1 MKDNYYKSLKKC
13 FSTVKYL
20 YSCKELDTRTLD
32 TVTQEIRYIR
42 GQFGEK
48 MPKKARELF
57 VYCTDTLL
65 SLIELDERKKILDFV
80 EVIREMPD
88 IYLGERNIYS
98 FQDKIDGFRKKY
110 GKEYF
115 EGIDSVYPRFTKKA
129 PKNALSFF
137 SPSSDEEFK
146 KKHPVGYVLLV
157 MLGILAFL
165 TPLILFIIFP
175 LGIFEEYALST
186 GWGGLA
192 IVACLMMGVG
202 FFNLVAA
209 IIHQYLGHKLTIICI
224 FGGGALVGISILF
237 TFHPFFA
244 SLIPND
250 VVTLYFVTLL
260 FLIVSAFLYFFFGR
274 SGISMWLK
282 RARKCT
288 LSGKMT
294 RGVANFLL
302 YKEAH
307 KQEGMGALYFVNIVF
322 VLAFAIALAM
332 SLLLGMIKI
341 FAIPILSVCLIVYL
355 LNIFFVVFL
364 RLQENIDAYGTPII
378 LIRKNPSTG
387 RYESIFTD
395 ILFILLPIGVAT
407 AHILL
412 VGDLYGVD
420 LRFFN

>member
-1 MKDNYYKSLKKC
+1 MKENYYKSLKKC
-13 FSTVKYL
+13 FSAIKYL
-20 YSCKELDTRTLD
+20 YSCKELDKVALE

-57 VYCTDTLL
+57 TYCTGTLL
-65 SLIELDERKKILDFV
+65 RLIELDERKKILDFV

-110 GKEYF
+110 GEEYF

-129 PKNALSFF
+129 PKNFLSFF
-137 SPSSDEEFK
+137 SASSDEEFK
-146 KKHPVGYVLLV
+146 KKHPVGYVFLV
-157 MLGILAFL
+157 MLGIFAFIA
-165 TPLILFIIFP
+165 PLILFIIFP

-192 IVACLMMGVG
+192 IVACLMMGIG
-202 FFNLVAA
+202 LFNIVAS
-209 IIHQYLGHKLTIICI
+209 IIHQYLGHKLTIICV

-250 VVTLYFVTLL
+250 VVTLYFVTFL
-260 FLIVSAFLYFFFGR
+260 FLVVSAFLYFFFGR
-274 SGISMWLK
+274 DGISMWLK
-282 RARKCT
+282 QKRKCT
-288 LSGKMT
+288 LSGKMM
-294 RGVANFLL
+294 RGVTNFLL
-302 YKEAH
+302 YKYAH
-307 KQEGMGALYFVNIVF
+307 KQVGMGALYLVNKVYIFAFV
-322 VLAFAIALAM
+322 IALAM

-341 FAIPILSVCLIVYL
+341 FAIPILAVCLIIYL
-355 LNIFFVVFL
+355 LNIFFVVFS
-364 RLQENIDAYGTPII
+364 RLQENIDTYGSPII
-378 LIRKNPSTG
+378 FLRKNPTTG
-387 RYESIFTD
+387 RCESIFTD
-395 ILFILLPIGVAT
+395 LIFVLLPLGVAV